1 MARAFTLKHTL
12 FLLLVSIPIFG
23 QVAKPG
29 VLPKDTAQI
38 KALQNQINNF
48 LPRPQPKNPEAAA
61 LGRFGSHPVQL
72 SSGLPSIEIPLYDI
86 SVGSLRLPI
95 ALKYHASGIKVGDV
109 ASSVG
114 LGWALEAGGRISR
127 STVGRD
133 DELEYLTTG
142 PRNYPNQPL
151 FCNLTAELALQAGA
165 YDSGADVFN
174 YQTPGGS
181 GRFMLRP
188 ELNGQPQ
195 PAIILPDEPI
205 RVSYQRNA
213 PTGAIQSFAI
223 TQPDGTVHGFT
234 ARETSTASGSASL
247 TNGFLL
253 TSITGSQPTEV
264 IRLEYEQMPAY
275 SHPYEATYSQSL
287 TDEGVS
293 SLGVGN
299 LNPHPSSVSFDAQ
312 RLSVIYFPNGKVTF
326 SYQSTDRLDL
336 PNTRAL
342 NLVQLWAYQPAT
354 DDYGL
359 VKQFDLVQDYFGS
372 GNTARL
378 RLAQVRLLDSNGG
391 QIGRYAMGYNT
402 TQNLPEV
409 GSKARDFWGY
419 YNGQDGNTTL
429 LAQQNVVYSLS
440 NGGFGSQPI
449 GNANR
454 EVNPTTTPA
463 WTLNQLT
470 YPTDGYTTFDYENN
484 QYLDQNLTLQWA
496 GGLRI
501 KTISTYASP
510 AASPLLTSFRY
521 GQNESGGGQ
530 AGFNTKFRFLSHTQ
544 YAWYEKPPDNV
555 PARKRVRTFMS
566 DFNSNLSPFEGSPVF
581 YDVVTQYEGNP
592 LNANGKTVHEFRYRS
607 DGLLYPDQTFGL
619 SGCNVGSNTPV
630 PITPDL
636 SGKQTLQSY
645 HWDRGQP
652 ARTTTWGADGKK
664 KREVVY
670 TYTRLRDTQSP
681 VVGMLLHKLV
691 DFDGLYVV
699 IDDND
704 CRCRLGNGQYVYTY
718 YSLPLGISK
727 QTRVEEFDYDD
738 NDPAKYVYKKTET
751 DYAPLY
757 FQPKETRVFNSDG
770 ELRINRLRYVTDFD
784 YLPNAQADNAI
795 ALQMMRGNN
804 QINTPVESIS
814 LRKNPNE
821 SQARVIGG
829 QLSTFRVANFNL
841 FYLPPFNTRTMP
853 NAVFLLEVPAAPALD
868 EANFVVSDVNANGQ
882 LVMDNRYALRLQYG
896 DYDFLG
902 NQTSYQLPADI
913 PRFFSYSSPFKDG
926 IHHSRVT
933 SQNINGHLTQFDFD
947 YPLLGLRA
955 ITAPNQL
962 STRFEYDAFGR
973 LKRSRDANQHL
984 LAEYEYQ
991 YGAGNTFVR
1000 TYTPRVIMGNLYGD
1014 YAERQTNTQY
1024 FDGLGRPTQ
1033 SVGYRAGFDA
1043 QNDIITNATTYD
1055 DLGRTDKVYR
1065 SFGYAGFGA
1074 QAPLP
1079 SSIDGDTAP
1088 FAQTTQYDNSPLNRP
1103 KASFGV
1109 GQAWRNANK
1118 ATERRYEVANWGE
1131 VRQYIT
1137 TANGVYIGGTWR
1149 GDALFKNVSV
1159 SEQGNQSIEYQDHA
1173 GRLIQKSVQAEGGNY
1188 LHTAYV
1194 YDDFDRLKYVIQP
1207 KAFENASNFAEGT
1220 NYFNEGVF
1228 AYRYDARGRVAE
1240 SHVPGGGWTYRVYD
1254 RLDRVVLTQTELQ
1267 RTNGRWRFGKYD
1279 GWGRAT
1285 LQGELTNYGSR
1296 ADLQTAFG
1304 NVNVAYDDDPNAN
1317 ASYPISYN
1325 ESDVRQ
1331 QTFYDNYQNWLP
1343 NGMGFDGGNAY
1354 HSSHYSA
1361 TGLATGAKVR
1371 QGQNQNWLYSA
1382 TYYDV
1387 KNRPIQTFAQNL
1399 YGQTERTDMEYN
1411 FAGEV
1416 LKMRQIHK
1424 DQSGSSTVKIKSYTY
1439 DHVGRKTA
1447 CKLDLGNI
1455 SNETISNYEY
1465 DEVGRMRR
1473 KTFLPNGTFTVGGV
1487 KDYITRPTPD
1497 GVVSQNTQDVARQ
1510 AIILQPNT
1518 EINFQNIGSYIARI
1532 DPNSTGGTS
1541 INGLQKIDYNWH
1553 IRGGLR
1559 GINLDGGQNPI
1570 PNSGEAD
1577 LFSYKLDYE
1586 TAGFYDG
1593 NIGRQTWNSGTDQRN
1608 YTYNY
1613 DAASRLKSAI
1623 YAGVNGEDYSL
1634 LNMSYDKNG
1643 NITNLQRNGKV
1654 GNGFG
1659 LMDNLNYSY
1668 NGNRLSQIT
1677 DAVGGSNDVDFVQR
1691 GGANYDFWPDGSL
1704 KSDANEQIAN
1714 TNYDTF
1720 LEQPTQVQLTDGRT
1734 INYYYDGGG
1743 KLLKT
1748 VYSNGEVWEFTN
1760 GFIYKNGT
1768 LYQVNDDE
1776 GRILHQ
1782 NGTFQNEFQYTDH
1795 LGNTRVSFKANN
1807 GQLEKTSETAF
1818 DPWGVVLNGLGQQN
1832 ATQNRWELQGKESEK
1847 TFGLNR
1853 INFGARTYN
1862 PTTVVWDRI
1871 DPLSEQMHRWSP
1883 YNYNFSNPLRFT
1895 DPTGMGP
1902 DVVLKGKEAQAA
1914 FAELQ
1919 ASVKKDLTLTMDS
1932 NGKVSYT
1939 QNGTGKISKD
1949 SQQLVNSIDDHSVIV
1964 NVNAENTTTTKSGN
1978 LYIGGAFS
1986 GNTVT
1991 TGTNGNTVVAEQE
2004 VNPSVLSTIS
2014 TAHGKLGADMLH
2026 EVTEAYQGGL
2036 ISQKSGKSSP
2046 ASNDPSSIYPKA
2058 HNRATPQSGKIFE
2071 TLFDASNNVL
2081 QINSDGSYPT
2091 GIKRVDW
2098 YVNDKKGNPI
2108 IIQTLK

>member
-1 MARAFTLKHTL
+1 
-12 FLLLVSIPIFG
+12 
-23 QVAKPG
+23 
-29 VLPKDTAQI
+29 
-38 KALQNQINNF
+38 
-48 LPRPQPKNPEAAA
+48 
-61 LGRFGSHPVQL
+61 
-72 SSGLPSIEIPLYDI
+72 
-86 SVGSLRLPI
+86 
-95 ALKYHASGIKVGDV
+95 
-109 ASSVG
+109 
-114 LGWALEAGGRISR
+114 
-127 STVGRD
+127 
-133 DELEYLTTG
+133 
-142 PRNYPNQPL
+142 
-151 FCNLTAELALQAGA
+151 
-165 YDSGADVFN
+165 
-174 YQTPGGS
+174 
-181 GRFMLRP
+181 
-188 ELNGQPQ
+188 
-195 PAIILPDEPI
+195 
-205 RVSYQRNA
+205 
-213 PTGAIQSFAI
+213 
-223 TQPDGTVHGFT
+223 
-234 ARETSTASGSASL
+234 
-247 TNGFLL
+247 
-253 TSITGSQPTEV
+253 
-264 IRLEYEQMPAY
+264 
-275 SHPYEATYSQSL
+275 QSL
-287 TDEGVS
+287 TDEDIV

-299 LNPHPSSVSFDAQ
+299 LNTHPSSVSFDAQ

-454 EVNPTTTPA
+454 EVNLTTTPA

-544 YAWYEKPPDNV
+544 YAWYEPPPDNV

-619 SGCNVGSNTPV
+619 SGCNVGSNTPI

-664 KREVVY
+664 KREIVY

-704 CRCRLGNGQYVYTY
+704 CRCRLGNGQYVYKY

-770 ELRINRLRYVTDFD
+770 ELRINRLRYVSDFD
-784 YLPNAQADNAI
+784 YLPNAQTDNAI

-804 QINTPVESIS
+804 QISTPVESIS

-853 NAVFLLEVPAAPALD
+853 DAVFLLEVPAAPALD

-933 SQNINGHLTQFDFD
+933 SQSINGHATQFDFD

-955 ITAPNQL
+955 ITTPNQL

-1103 KASFGV
+1103 KTSFGV

-1118 ATERRYEVANWGE
+1118 ASQRRYEVANWGE

-1173 GRLIQKSVQAEGGNY
+1173 GKLIQKSVQAEGGNY

-1220 NYFNEGVF
+1220 TYFNEGVF

-1240 SHVPGGGWTYRVYD
+1240 SHVPGGSWTYRVYD

-1267 RTNGRWRFGKYD
+1267 RSNGRWRFGKYD

-1343 NGMGFDGGNAY
+1343 NGVGFDGGNAY

-1361 TGLATGAKVR
+1361 TGMATGAKVR

-1424 DQSGSSTVKIKSYTY
+1424 DQNGNATTQVTENEY
-1439 DHVGRKTA
+1439 DHVGRKTN
-1447 CKLDLGNI
+1447 CYQ
-1455 SNETISNYEY
+1455 TINGGTREKIATYSY
-1465 DEVGRMRR
+1465 DAIGRQSQKKIMPER
-1473 KTFLPNGTFTVGGV
+1473 TYQQYGSTPA
-1487 KDYITRPTPD
+1487 YIYRPANPTA
-1497 GVVSQNTQDVARQ
+1497 NTQDIATQ
-1510 AIILQPNT
+1510 AIILQPT
-1518 EINFQNIGSYIARI
+1518 TTIDALSLGTYLAQIGQ
-1532 DPNSTGGTS
+1532 GTS
-1541 INGLQKIDYNWH
+1541 LGTVQGLQTIDYQYH
-1553 IRGGLR
+1553 IRGYLKSVNHGQLSANQNDFF
-1559 GINLDGGQNPI
+1559 GNKLEFEDDGTY
-1570 PNSGEAD
+1570 
-1577 LFSYKLDYE
+1577 F
-1586 TAGFYDG
+1586 DG
-1593 NIGRQTWNSGTDQRN
+1593 NIRKETWKSVRNTGANRSYLYSYDQ
-1608 YTYNY
+1608 
-1613 DAASRLKSAI
+1613 ASRLISAN
-1623 YAGVNGEDYSL
+1623 YSGGNYSGENFGFSV
-1634 LNMSYDKNG
+1634 SGYDKNG
-1643 NITNLQRNGKV
+1643 NILSLTRTGATALNSGIPTQ
-1654 GNGFG
+1654 FG
-1659 LMDNLNYSY
+1659 TIDQMSY
-1668 NGNRLSQIT
+1668 FYEGNRLTGIT
-1677 DAVGGSNDVDFVQR
+1677 DAINGNTDVGDFR
-1691 GGANYDFWPDGSL
+1691 DNGTNLDYSYWPDGSL
-1704 KSDANEQIAN
+1704 KSDGNRGISQIDWDSFLN
-1714 TNYDTF
+1714 KPKQINYA
-1720 LEQPTQVQLTDGRT
+1720 DGRWT
-1734 INYYYDGGG
+1734 RFYYDGNG
-1743 KLLKT
+1743 KKLREST
-1748 VYSNGEVWEFTN
+1748 STN
-1760 GFIYKNGT
+1760 DQTDYTDGAIYKNEG
-1768 LYQVNDDE
+1768 LYQLIQPE
-1776 GRILHQ
+1776 GRVVP
-1782 NGTFQNEFQYTDH
+1782 NGSGGFKNQFDYVDPLATTYPHWTPYQYA
-1795 LGNTRVSFKANN
+1795 GNMPINFVDLD
-1807 GQLEKTSETAF
+1807 GLEPAF
-1818 DPWGVVLNGLGQQN
+1818 YDPQSKNKVPAPISASDRLQQRMPQN
-1832 ATQNRWELQGKESEK
+1832 ATLAISTNRSLFPQNDKSDKIINGSINATMGVVGMIASTAYMVETVGAGAAVGGGAAFSLAFGETAIGLAQVADGLGNNGKTEILHNVSSTPGLVGASAGMSAENVGKLDAFSQLLPGLITGGNLVGIVQTPQKIRNASTTSERAFQTLNGVDALLDYTGAVKATQNDNNVSKSDQVTKTRANEL
-1847 TFGLNR
+1847 
-1853 INFGARTYN
+1853 INF
-1862 PTTVVWDRI
+1862 
-1871 DPLSEQMHRWSP
+1871 M
-1883 YNYNFSNPLRFT
+1883 
-1895 DPTGMGP
+1895 
-1902 DVVLKGKEAQAA
+1902 
-1914 FAELQ
+1914 
-1919 ASVKKDLTLTMDS
+1919 KKLP
-1932 NGKVSYT
+1932 NEK
-1939 QNGTGKISKD
+1939 
-1949 SQQLVNSIDDHSVIV
+1949 
-1964 NVNAENTTTTKSGN
+1964 
-1978 LYIGGAFS
+1978 
-1986 GNTVT
+1986 
-1991 TGTNGNTVVAEQE
+1991 
-2004 VNPSVLSTIS
+2004 
-2014 TAHGKLGADMLH
+2014 
-2026 EVTEAYQGGL
+2026 
-2036 ISQKSGKSSP
+2036 
-2046 ASNDPSSIYPKA
+2046 
-2058 HNRATPQSGKIFE
+2058 
-2071 TLFDASNNVL
+2071 
-2081 QINSDGSYPT
+2081 
-2091 GIKRVDW
+2091 
-2098 YVNDKKGNPI
+2098 
-2108 IIQTLK
+2108 

>member
-1 MARAFTLKHTL
+1 
-12 FLLLVSIPIFG
+12 
-23 QVAKPG
+23 
-29 VLPKDTAQI
+29 
-38 KALQNQINNF
+38 
-48 LPRPQPKNPEAAA
+48 
-61 LGRFGSHPVQL
+61 
-72 SSGLPSIEIPLYDI
+72 
-86 SVGSLRLPI
+86 
-95 ALKYHASGIKVGDV
+95 
-109 ASSVG
+109 
-114 LGWALEAGGRISR
+114 
-127 STVGRD
+127 
-133 DELEYLTTG
+133 
-142 PRNYPNQPL
+142 
-151 FCNLTAELALQAGA
+151 
-165 YDSGADVFN
+165 
-174 YQTPGGS
+174 
-181 GRFMLRP
+181 
-188 ELNGQPQ
+188 
-195 PAIILPDEPI
+195 
-205 RVSYQRNA
+205 
-213 PTGAIQSFAI
+213 
-223 TQPDGTVHGFT
+223 
-234 ARETSTASGSASL
+234 
-247 TNGFLL
+247 
-253 TSITGSQPTEV
+253 
-264 IRLEYEQMPAY
+264 
-275 SHPYEATYSQSL
+275 
-287 TDEGVS
+287 
-293 SLGVGN
+293 
-299 LNPHPSSVSFDAQ
+299 
-312 RLSVIYFPNGKVTF
+312 
-326 SYQSTDRLDL
+326 
-336 PNTRAL
+336 
-342 NLVQLWAYQPAT
+342 
-354 DDYGL
+354 
-359 VKQFDLVQDYFGS
+359 
-372 GNTARL
+372 
-378 RLAQVRLLDSNGG
+378 
-391 QIGRYAMGYNT
+391 
-402 TQNLPEV
+402 
-409 GSKARDFWGY
+409 
-419 YNGQDGNTTL
+419 
-429 LAQQNVVYSLS
+429 
-440 NGGFGSQPI
+440 
-449 GNANR
+449 
-454 EVNPTTTPA
+454 
-463 WTLNQLT
+463 
-470 YPTDGYTTFDYENN
+470 
-484 QYLDQNLTLQWA
+484 
-496 GGLRI
+496 
-501 KTISTYASP
+501 
-510 AASPLLTSFRY
+510 
-521 GQNESGGGQ
+521 
-530 AGFNTKFRFLSHTQ
+530 
-544 YAWYEKPPDNV
+544 
-555 PARKRVRTFMS
+555 
-566 DFNSNLSPFEGSPVF
+566 VF

-704 CRCRLGNGQYVYTY
+704 CRCRLGNGQYVYKY

-770 ELRINRLRYVTDFD
+770 ELRINRLRYVTD
-784 YLPNAQADNAI
+784 LANLNNAQTDNAI
-795 ALQMMRGNN
+795 ALQMMLGNN
-804 QINTPVESIS
+804 QISTPVESIS

-853 NAVFLLEVPAAPALD
+853 DAVFLLEVPAAPALD

-991 YGAGNTFVR
+991 YGAGNTFV

-1088 FAQTTQYDNSPLNRP
+1088 FTQTTAYDNSPLNRP
-1103 KASFGV
+1103 KTSFGV

-1173 GRLIQKSVQAEGGNY
+1173 GKLIQKSVQAEGGNY

-1220 NYFNEGVF
+1220 TYFNEGVF

-1240 SHVPGGGWTYRVYD
+1240 SHVPGGSWTYRVYD

-1267 RTNGRWRFGKYD
+1267 RSNGLWRFGKYD

-1387 KNRPIQTFAQNL
+1387 KNRPIQSFSQNL

-1424 DQSGSSTVKIKSYTY
+1424 DQNGNAITQVTENEY
-1439 DHVGRKTA
+1439 DHVGRLLKNKHGINNA
-1447 CKLDLGNI
+1447 PQEI
-1455 SNETISNYEY
+1455 ARMNY
-1465 DEVGRMRR
+1465 DAVGRLVQKKLM
-1473 KTFLPNGTFTVGGV
+1473 PNGTYSTGGTPASIV
-1487 KDYITRPTPD
+1487 RPPNP
-1497 GVVSQNTQDVARQ
+1497 GANNTQDIASQ
-1510 AIILQPNT
+1510 FICLQPGF
-1518 EINFQNIGSYIARI
+1518 EINANGNNTYLAQIG
-1532 DPNSTGGTS
+1532 TGGSGTS
-1541 INGLQKIDYNWH
+1541 INGLQTIDYQYH
-1553 IRGGLR
+1553 IRGALR
-1559 GINLDGGQNPI
+1559 GINLDGSQNPN
-1570 PNSGEAD
+1570 PNTAEGD

-1593 NIGRQTWNSGTDQRN
+1593 NIGKQTWNNGTAQRN

-1623 YAGVNGEDYSL
+1623 YTGVNGEDYSL
-1634 LNMSYDKNG
+1634 PNMSYDANG
-1643 NITNLQRNGKV
+1643 NITNLQRRGKNG
-1654 GNGFG
+1654 GGFG
-1659 LMDNLNYSY
+1659 NIDNLSYSY
-1668 NGNRLSQIT
+1668 NGNRISQIT
-1677 DAVGGSNDVDFVQR
+1677 DGVGVSHDVDFVQR
-1691 GGANYDFWPDGSL
+1691 GGANYTFYDDGSL

-1714 TNYDTF
+1714 INYDTF
-1720 LEQPTQVQLTDGRT
+1720 LQQPTQVQLTDGRT
-1734 INYYYDGGG
+1734 INHYYDGGG

-1748 VYSNGEVWEFTN
+1748 VYSTGETWEF
-1760 GFIYKNGT
+1760 
-1768 LYQVNDDE
+1768 
-1776 GRILHQ
+1776 GRVQ
-1782 NGTFQNEFQYTDH
+1782 
-1795 LGNTRVSFKANN
+1795 
-1807 GQLEKTSETAF
+1807 
-1818 DPWGVVLNGLGQQN
+1818 
-1832 ATQNRWELQGKESEK
+1832 
-1847 TFGLNR
+1847 
-1853 INFGARTYN
+1853 
-1862 PTTVVWDRI
+1862 
-1871 DPLSEQMHRWSP
+1871 
-1883 YNYNFSNPLRFT
+1883 
-1895 DPTGMGP
+1895 
-1902 DVVLKGKEAQAA
+1902 
-1914 FAELQ
+1914 
-1919 ASVKKDLTLTMDS
+1919 
-1932 NGKVSYT
+1932 
-1939 QNGTGKISKD
+1939 
-1949 SQQLVNSIDDHSVIV
+1949 
-1964 NVNAENTTTTKSGN
+1964 
-1978 LYIGGAFS
+1978 
-1986 GNTVT
+1986 
-1991 TGTNGNTVVAEQE
+1991 
-2004 VNPSVLSTIS
+2004 
-2014 TAHGKLGADMLH
+2014 
-2026 EVTEAYQGGL
+2026 
-2036 ISQKSGKSSP
+2036 
-2046 ASNDPSSIYPKA
+2046 
-2058 HNRATPQSGKIFE
+2058 
-2071 TLFDASNNVL
+2071 
-2081 QINSDGSYPT
+2081 
-2091 GIKRVDW
+2091 
-2098 YVNDKKGNPI
+2098 
-2108 IIQTLK
+2108 

>member
-1 MARAFTLKHTL
+1 M

-38 KALQNQINNF
+38 KGLQNQINNF

-151 FCNLTAELALQAGA
+151 FCNLTAELAIQAGA

-247 TNGFLL
+247 ANGFLL

-293 SLGVGN
+293 SLDVGN

-484 QYLDQNLTLQWA
+484 QYLDQNSTLQWA

-691 DFDGLYVV
+691 DFDGLNVV

-804 QINTPVESIS
+804 QINTPVESIN

-853 NAVFLLEVPAAPALD
+853 DAVFLLEVPAAPALD

-962 STRFEYDAFGR
+962 STRFEYDAFGH

-1220 NYFNEGVF
+1220 TYFNEGVF

-1267 RTNGRWRFGKYD
+1267 RTNGLWRFGKYD

-1424 DQSGSSTVKIKSYTY
+1424 DQNGNATTQVTENEY
-1439 DHVGRKTA
+1439 DHVGRKIN
-1447 CKLDLGNI
+1447 CYQ
-1455 SNETISNYEY
+1455 TISGGTREKIATYSYDAIGRQSQKKIMPERTYQQYGSTPEY
-1465 DEVGRMRR
+1465 IYRP
-1473 KTFLPNGTFTVGGV
+1473 PN
-1487 KDYITRPTPD
+1487 PTSNGNGQP
-1497 GVVSQNTQDVARQ
+1497 TQDIAIK

-1518 EINFQNIGSYIARI
+1518 TIDANNLGTYLAQIGQ
-1532 DPNSTGGTS
+1532 GTS
-1541 INGLQKIDYNWH
+1541 LGTVQGLQTIDYQYH
-1553 IRGGLR
+1553 IRGYLKSVNHGQLSANQNDFF
-1559 GINLDGGQNPI
+1559 GNKLEFEDDGTY
-1570 PNSGEAD
+1570 
-1577 LFSYKLDYE
+1577 F
-1586 TAGFYDG
+1586 DG
-1593 NIGRQTWNSGTDQRN
+1593 NIRKETWKSVRNTGANRSYLYSYDQ
-1608 YTYNY
+1608 
-1613 DAASRLKSAI
+1613 ASRL
-1623 YAGVNGEDYSL
+1623 
-1634 LNMSYDKNG
+1634 
-1643 NITNLQRNGKV
+1643 
-1654 GNGFG
+1654 
-1659 LMDNLNYSY
+1659 
-1668 NGNRLSQIT
+1668 
-1677 DAVGGSNDVDFVQR
+1677 
-1691 GGANYDFWPDGSL
+1691 
-1704 KSDANEQIAN
+1704 
-1714 TNYDTF
+1714 
-1720 LEQPTQVQLTDGRT
+1720 
-1734 INYYYDGGG
+1734 
-1743 KLLKT
+1743 
-1748 VYSNGEVWEFTN
+1748 
-1760 GFIYKNGT
+1760 
-1768 LYQVNDDE
+1768 
-1776 GRILHQ
+1776 
-1782 NGTFQNEFQYTDH
+1782 
-1795 LGNTRVSFKANN
+1795 
-1807 GQLEKTSETAF
+1807 
-1818 DPWGVVLNGLGQQN
+1818 
-1832 ATQNRWELQGKESEK
+1832 
-1847 TFGLNR
+1847 
-1853 INFGARTYN
+1853 
-1862 PTTVVWDRI
+1862 
-1871 DPLSEQMHRWSP
+1871 
-1883 YNYNFSNPLRFT
+1883 
-1895 DPTGMGP
+1895 
-1902 DVVLKGKEAQAA
+1902 
-1914 FAELQ
+1914 
-1919 ASVKKDLTLTMDS
+1919 
-1932 NGKVSYT
+1932 
-1939 QNGTGKISKD
+1939 IS
-1949 SQQLVNSIDDHSVIV
+1949 
-1964 NVNAENTTTTKSGN
+1964 
-1978 LYIGGAFS
+1978 
-1986 GNTVT
+1986 
-1991 TGTNGNTVVAEQE
+1991 
-2004 VNPSVLSTIS
+2004 
-2014 TAHGKLGADMLH
+2014 
-2026 EVTEAYQGGL
+2026 
-2036 ISQKSGKSSP
+2036 
-2046 ASNDPSSIYPKA
+2046 
-2058 HNRATPQSGKIFE
+2058 
-2071 TLFDASNNVL
+2071 
-2081 QINSDGSYPT
+2081 
-2091 GIKRVDW
+2091 
-2098 YVNDKKGNPI
+2098 
-2108 IIQTLK
+2108 

>member
-86 SVGSLRLPI
+86 NVGSLRLPI

-151 FCNLTAELALQAGA
+151 FCNLTAELAIQAAA

-174 YQTPGGS
+174 YQTPSGS

-247 TNGFLL
+247 ANGFLL

-287 TDEGVS
+287 TDEDIV

-299 LNPHPSSVSFDAQ
+299 LNTHPSSVSFDAQ

-454 EVNPTTTPA
+454 EVNLTTTPA

-544 YAWYEKPPDNV
+544 YAWYEPPPDNV

-619 SGCNVGSNTPV
+619 SGCNVGSNTPI

-664 KREVVY
+664 KREIVY

-704 CRCRLGNGQYVYTY
+704 CRCRLGNGQYVYKY

-770 ELRINRLRYVTDFD
+770 ELRINRLRYVSDFD
-784 YLPNAQADNAI
+784 YLPNAQTDNAI

-804 QINTPVESIS
+804 QISTPVESIS

-853 NAVFLLEVPAAPALD
+853 DAVFLLEVPAAPALD

-933 SQNINGHLTQFDFD
+933 SQSINGHATQFDFD

-955 ITAPNQL
+955 ITTPNQL

-1103 KASFGV
+1103 KTSFGV

-1118 ATERRYEVANWGE
+1118 ASQRRYEVANWGE

-1173 GRLIQKSVQAEGGNY
+1173 GKLIQKSVQAEGGNY

-1220 NYFNEGVF
+1220 TYFNEGVF

-1240 SHVPGGGWTYRVYD
+1240 SHVPGGSWTYRVYD

-1267 RTNGRWRFGKYD
+1267 RSNGRWRFGKYD

-1343 NGMGFDGGNAY
+1343 NGVGFDGGNAY

-1361 TGLATGAKVR
+1361 TGMATGAKVR

-1424 DQSGSSTVKIKSYTY
+1424 DQNGNATTQVTENEY
-1439 DHVGRKTA
+1439 DHVGRKTN
-1447 CKLDLGNI
+1447 CYQ
-1455 SNETISNYEY
+1455 TINGGTREKIATYSY
-1465 DEVGRMRR
+1465 DAIGRQSQKKIMPER
-1473 KTFLPNGTFTVGGV
+1473 TYQQYGSTPA
-1487 KDYITRPTPD
+1487 YIYRPANPTA
-1497 GVVSQNTQDVARQ
+1497 NTQDIATQ
-1510 AIILQPNT
+1510 AIILQPT
-1518 EINFQNIGSYIARI
+1518 TTIDALSLGTYLAQIGQ
-1532 DPNSTGGTS
+1532 GTS
-1541 INGLQKIDYNWH
+1541 LGTVQGLQTIDYQYH
-1553 IRGGLR
+1553 IRGYLKSVNHGQLSANQNDFF
-1559 GINLDGGQNPI
+1559 GNKLEFEDDGTY
-1570 PNSGEAD
+1570 
-1577 LFSYKLDYE
+1577 F
-1586 TAGFYDG
+1586 DG
-1593 NIGRQTWNSGTDQRN
+1593 NIRKETWKSVRNTGANRSYLYSYDQ
-1608 YTYNY
+1608 
-1613 DAASRLKSAI
+1613 ASRLISAN
-1623 YAGVNGEDYSL
+1623 YSGGNYSGENFGFSV
-1634 LNMSYDKNG
+1634 SGYDKNG
-1643 NITNLQRNGKV
+1643 NILSLTRTGATALNSGIPTQ
-1654 GNGFG
+1654 FG
-1659 LMDNLNYSY
+1659 TIDQMSY
-1668 NGNRLSQIT
+1668 FYEGNRLTGIT
-1677 DAVGGSNDVDFVQR
+1677 DAINGNTDVGDFR
-1691 GGANYDFWPDGSL
+1691 DNGTNLDYSYWPDGSL
-1704 KSDANEQIAN
+1704 KSDGNRGISQIDWDSFLN
-1714 TNYDTF
+1714 KPKQINYA
-1720 LEQPTQVQLTDGRT
+1720 DGRWT
-1734 INYYYDGGG
+1734 RFYYDGNG
-1743 KLLKT
+1743 KKLREST
-1748 VYSNGEVWEFTN
+1748 STN
-1760 GFIYKNGT
+1760 DQTDYTDGAIYKNEG
-1768 LYQVNDDE
+1768 LYQLIQPE
-1776 GRILHQ
+1776 GRVVP
-1782 NGTFQNEFQYTDH
+1782 NGSGGFKNQFDYVDPLATTYPHWTPYQYA
-1795 LGNTRVSFKANN
+1795 GNMPINFVDLD
-1807 GQLEKTSETAF
+1807 GLEPAF
-1818 DPWGVVLNGLGQQN
+1818 YDPQSKNKVPAPISASDRLQQRMPQN
-1832 ATQNRWELQGKESEK
+1832 ATLAISTNRSLFPQNDKSDKIINGSINATMGVVGMIASTAYMVETVGAGAAVGGGAAFSLAFGETAIGLAQVADGLGNNGKTEILHNVSSTPGLVGASAGMSAENVGKLDAFSQLLPGLITGGNLVGIVQTPQKIRNASTTSERAFQTLNGVDALLDYTGAVKATQNDNNVSKSDQVTKTRANEL
-1847 TFGLNR
+1847 
-1853 INFGARTYN
+1853 INF
-1862 PTTVVWDRI
+1862 
-1871 DPLSEQMHRWSP
+1871 M
-1883 YNYNFSNPLRFT
+1883 
-1895 DPTGMGP
+1895 
-1902 DVVLKGKEAQAA
+1902 
-1914 FAELQ
+1914 
-1919 ASVKKDLTLTMDS
+1919 KKLP
-1932 NGKVSYT
+1932 NEK
-1939 QNGTGKISKD
+1939 
-1949 SQQLVNSIDDHSVIV
+1949 
-1964 NVNAENTTTTKSGN
+1964 
-1978 LYIGGAFS
+1978 
-1986 GNTVT
+1986 
-1991 TGTNGNTVVAEQE
+1991 
-2004 VNPSVLSTIS
+2004 
-2014 TAHGKLGADMLH
+2014 
-2026 EVTEAYQGGL
+2026 
-2036 ISQKSGKSSP
+2036 
-2046 ASNDPSSIYPKA
+2046 
-2058 HNRATPQSGKIFE
+2058 
-2071 TLFDASNNVL
+2071 
-2081 QINSDGSYPT
+2081 
-2091 GIKRVDW
+2091 
-2098 YVNDKKGNPI
+2098 
-2108 IIQTLK
+2108 